1 VEDCFGEAKNETG
14 LDHYQVRKY
23 RAWYRHVT
31 LSMLAHAF
39 LAVAARA
46 ARPQLPESSP
56 ASGNAGSEPAKKMT
70 CIRPVL

>member
-1 VEDCFGEAKNETG
+1 
-14 LDHYQVRKY
+14 
-23 RAWYRHVT
+23 